1 MRNTMSDK
9 TLLSALDIGTTK
21 ICAVIGEYD
30 KSTSEYRIRG
40 IAKVPS
46 SGMRGGVVIDI
57 DQMRSCIE
65 EAVSLALKQAGVE
78 KISGVTVGI
87 AGDHIRG
94 QETEHAIPINRPE
107 NNRKGNVIDEKDMVR
122 LEESIKNINIGIDRE
137 IIHVIPQEYIINDQ
151 MVVKNPLGMTGNKLT
166 LKAHVIT
173 AAINNARD
181 LVNSVQKTGLNV
193 NDIIL
198 EPLASAESVLTYD
211 QKDLGV
217 CLMDIGGGTTDITLF
232 RNGHLASTHIV
243 GLGGEIITRDIASLA
258 QTSFLEAE
266 RIKKQYGWATAKLAK
281 SDGIKQFFI
290 KPVNGRN
297 DIAMNSVLLSEF
309 VEARLREIFSL
320 CYKHIQNKHLNA
332 GIVLTGG
339 GSLLR
344 GIDHLVEEMYGIN
357 CQIGFPRHLNGLEK
371 EEYTPDYATAIGLL
385 QQANKPNMKPK
396 FPSGQSKMTL
406 WNKIK
411 ERLSEFF

>member
-1 MRNTMSDK
+1 MNEK
-9 TLLSALDIGTTK
+9 IILSALDIGTTK
-21 ICAVIGEYD
+21 ICAIVGEYD
-30 KSTSEYRIRG
+30 RSVSEYRIRG
-40 IAKVPS
+40 IGKVPS
-46 SGMRGGVVIDI
+46 SGMKRGVIIDI
-57 DQMRSCIE
+57 DQTCASIE
-65 EAVSLALKQAGVE
+65 AAVSEAIKQAGLE

-87 AGDHIRG
+87 AGDHIRSI
-94 QETEHAIPINRPE
+94 EAEHAISINRPD
-107 NNRKGNVIDEKDMVR
+107 NTKKINIIDEKDKIR

-137 IIHVIPQEYIINDQ
+137 IIHIIPQEYIINDQ
-151 MVVKNPLGMTGNKLT
+151 MVVKNPLGMSGNKLT

-198 EPLASAESVLTYD
+198 EPLASAEAVLTYD

-217 CLMDIGGGTTDITLF
+217 CLIDIGGGTTDITIF
-232 RNGHLASTHIV
+232 RNGHLANTGIV
-243 GLGGEIITRDIASLA
+243 GFGGEIITRDIASLV
-258 QTSFLEAE
+258 QTSYLEAE
-266 RIKKQYGWATAKLAK
+266 RIKKQYGWATAKMAK
-281 SDGIKQFFI
+281 MEGVREFYI
-290 KPVNGRN
+290 KPVNGKV
-297 DIAMNSVLLSEF
+297 DIALNSVQLSEYM
-309 VEARLREIFSL
+309 EARIREIFMFTRE
-320 CYKHIQNKHLNA
+320 HIKGAPLNA

-344 GIDHLVEEMYGIN
+344 GIDQLAMEMFGMN
-357 CQIGFPRHLNGLEK
+357 CQIGYPIHLNGLEK

-385 QQANKPNMKPK
+385 YSANRRHIKPK